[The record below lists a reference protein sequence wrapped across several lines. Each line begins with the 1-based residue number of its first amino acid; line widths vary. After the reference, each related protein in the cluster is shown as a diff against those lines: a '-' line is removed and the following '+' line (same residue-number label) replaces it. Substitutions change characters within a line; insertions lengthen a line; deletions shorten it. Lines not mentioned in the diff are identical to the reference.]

1 MPSSIQD
8 TIKDLAS
15 SLNDIKVSK
24 GYKEDSPIPWKR
36 LLAAI
41 GISMAIVILII
52 VAAVSVIHDMD
63 IPELSDDE
71 LGDMMRMMDG
81 RSWHCDSDS
90 RKALREAAETEN
102 YKKRLRADKDSAV
115 RYANEGLIKDLLD
128 PLDNFSRAVEA
139 AGTSSDIES
148 IRTGVS
154 MVENQL
160 QSILHNS
167 WGLEPYSPEGEDF
180 NPAEMEACLMQ
191 EDENLDR
198 EKVLQVLLKGY
209 KLNGKVIRAA
219 KVMVGKPKK
228 N

>member
-1 MPSSIQD
+1 MKRRKKKRCEMPEEDKKTSIEEEKTEAEAAAGAPEEID
-8 TIKDLAS
+8 VKDARISELESKVKELEETIADLKD
-15 SLNDIKVSK
+15 
-24 GYKEDSPIPWKR
+24 
-36 LLAAI
+36 
-41 GISMAIVILII
+41 
-52 VAAVSVIHDMD
+52 
-63 IPELSDDE
+63 
-71 LGDMMRMMDG
+71 
-81 RSWHCDSDS
+81 
-90 RKALREAAETEN
+90 KALRDAADTEN
-102 YKKRLRADKDSAV
+102 YKKRLRADKESAV

-139 AGTSSDIES
+139 AGSTGDIES
-148 IRTGVS
+148 IKTGVS

-160 QSILHNS
+160 QSILRNS

-180 NPAEMEACLMQ
+180 DPSEMEACLVQ

>member
-1 MPSSIQD
+1 MKRRKKKRCEMPEEDKKTSIEEEKAEAEAAATTPEEND
-8 TIKDLAS
+8 AKDAKISELESKVKELEETIADLKD
-15 SLNDIKVSK
+15 
-24 GYKEDSPIPWKR
+24 
-36 LLAAI
+36 
-41 GISMAIVILII
+41 
-52 VAAVSVIHDMD
+52 
-63 IPELSDDE
+63 
-71 LGDMMRMMDG
+71 
-81 RSWHCDSDS
+81 
-90 RKALREAAETEN
+90 KALRDAADTEN
-102 YKKRLRADKDSAV
+102 YKKRLRADKESAV

-139 AGTSSDIES
+139 AGSTGDIES
-148 IRTGVS
+148 IKTGVS

-160 QSILHNS
+160 QSILRNS

-180 NPAEMEACLMQ
+180 DPSEMEACLVQ

>member
-1 MPSSIQD
+1 MKRKKKKRCEMPEEDKKTSIEEEKTEAEAAAGAPEEID
-8 TIKDLAS
+8 AKDARISELESKVKELEETIADLKD
-15 SLNDIKVSK
+15 
-24 GYKEDSPIPWKR
+24 
-36 LLAAI
+36 
-41 GISMAIVILII
+41 
-52 VAAVSVIHDMD
+52 
-63 IPELSDDE
+63 
-71 LGDMMRMMDG
+71 
-81 RSWHCDSDS
+81 
-90 RKALREAAETEN
+90 KALRDAADTEN
-102 YKKRLRADKDSAV
+102 YKKRLRADKESAV

-139 AGTSSDIES
+139 AGSTGDVES
-148 IRTGVS
+148 IKTGVS
-154 MVENQL
+154 MVESQL
-160 QSILHNS
+160 QSILRNN

-180 NPAEMEACLMQ
+180 NPSEMEACLVQ

>member
-1 MPSSIQD
+1 MKRRKKKRCEMPEEDKKTSIEEEKTEAEAAAGAPEEID
-8 TIKDLAS
+8 AKDARISELESKVKELEETIADLKD
-15 SLNDIKVSK
+15 
-24 GYKEDSPIPWKR
+24 
-36 LLAAI
+36 
-41 GISMAIVILII
+41 
-52 VAAVSVIHDMD
+52 
-63 IPELSDDE
+63 
-71 LGDMMRMMDG
+71 
-81 RSWHCDSDS
+81 
-90 RKALREAAETEN
+90 KALRDAADTEN
-102 YKKRLRADKDSAV
+102 YKKRLRADKESAV

-139 AGTSSDIES
+139 AGSTGDVES
-148 IRTGVS
+148 IKTGVS
-154 MVENQL
+154 MVESQL
-160 QSILHNS
+160 QSILRNS

-180 NPAEMEACLMQ
+180 DPSEMEACLVQ

>member
-1 MPSSIQD
+1 MKRRKKKRCEMPEEDKKTSIEEEKTEAEAAAGAPEEID
-8 TIKDLAS
+8 AKDARISELESKVKELEETIADL
-15 SLNDIKVSK
+15 
-24 GYKEDSPIPWKR
+24 KE
-36 LLAAI
+36 
-41 GISMAIVILII
+41 
-52 VAAVSVIHDMD
+52 
-63 IPELSDDE
+63 
-71 LGDMMRMMDG
+71 
-81 RSWHCDSDS
+81 
-90 RKALREAAETEN
+90 KALRDAADTEN

-139 AGTSSDIES
+139 AGSTGDVES
-148 IRTGVS
+148 IKTGVS
-154 MVENQL
+154 MVESQL
-160 QSILHNS
+160 QSILRNN

-180 NPAEMEACLMQ
+180 NPSEMEACLVQ

>member
-1 MPSSIQD
+1 MKRRKKKRCEMPEEDKKTSIEEEKTD
-8 TIKDLAS
+8 AEAAAGAPEEIDAKDARISELESKVKELEETIADLKD
-15 SLNDIKVSK
+15 
-24 GYKEDSPIPWKR
+24 
-36 LLAAI
+36 
-41 GISMAIVILII
+41 
-52 VAAVSVIHDMD
+52 
-63 IPELSDDE
+63 
-71 LGDMMRMMDG
+71 
-81 RSWHCDSDS
+81 
-90 RKALREAAETEN
+90 KALRDAADTEN
-102 YKKRLRADKDSAV
+102 YKKRLRADKESAV

-139 AGTSSDIES
+139 AGSTGDVES
-148 IRTGVS
+148 IKTGVS
-154 MVENQL
+154 MVESQL
-160 QSILHNS
+160 QSILRNN

-180 NPAEMEACLMQ
+180 NPSEMEACLVQ

>member
-1 MPSSIQD
+1 MKRRKKKRCEMPEEDKKTSIEEEK
-8 TIKDLAS
+8 TEA
-15 SLNDIKVSK
+15 
-24 GYKEDSPIPWKR
+24 E
-36 LLAAI
+36 
-41 GISMAIVILII
+41 
-52 VAAVSVIHDMD
+52 VAAGA
-63 IPELSDDE
+63 PEEIDAKDAKISE
-71 LGDMMRMMDG
+71 LESKVKELEETIADLKD
-81 RSWHCDSDS
+81 
-90 RKALREAAETEN
+90 KALRDAADTEN
-102 YKKRLRADKDSAV
+102 YKKRLRADKESAV

-139 AGTSSDIES
+139 AGSTGDVES
-148 IRTGVS
+148 IKTGVS
-154 MVENQL
+154 MVESQL
-160 QSILHNS
+160 QSILRNN

-180 NPAEMEACLMQ
+180 NPSEMEACLVQ